1 MTAAQ
6 LRQVPQES
14 PSLAH
19 VWVPSDSVAE
29 HEHVCVAPG
38 VQVQSTHA
46 PHSVPPLLQVS
57 VPTPPSP
64 QRHDSV
70 EPGWQNCGQSL
81 QLSQE
86 VPLLL
91 HFSMPVPPP
100 VQGHDCVALGV
111 QVMDGQPSQLPHPV
125 PALLQVSVPLPPPE
139 QVHDCVALGV
149 QVMDGQSPQL
159 PHPVPALLQVS
170 VPLPPPEQVHGC
182 VALGVQV
189 MDEQPA
195 QLLHAVPSVLH
206 VAVPSPLPEQAQGV
220 VEFGAQIIEGIGPA
234 STAPASGG
242 PASTAPASRVPASE
256 GPASMTVGPG
266 PPTSTLRDGV
276 HAANTPIRTDAKAAA
291 SQVPRLFRC
300 KVSSAPGFAG
310 CSPILPGT
318 GPTNVGITSG
328 SQRIRHSTLPG
339 PVTDL
344 WHASCF
350 GMVRALLRQA

>member
-111 QVMDGQPSQLPHPV
+111 QVMDGQPS
-125 PALLQVSVPLPPPE
+125 
-139 QVHDCVALGV
+139 
-149 QVMDGQSPQL
+149 QL

-310 CSPILPGT
+310 CSPILPF
-318 GPTNVGITSG
+318 
-328 SQRIRHSTLPG
+328 
-339 PVTDL
+339 
-344 WHASCF
+344 W
-350 GMVRALLRQA
+350 